1 MLFGVV
7 DVRGFVDLVDGMI
20 EHGLWAY
27 LQVILGEVVVK
38 IVDAQLCA
46 AGSVERTMINRQLCK
61 MRGERDSGLTMHTLH
76 EHGSVCR
83 WMVDHLCGMNGL

>member
-1 MLFGVV
+1 MLFGVG
-7 DVRGFVDLVDGMI
+7 DVRGFVDLVDGMV

-46 AGSVERTMINRQLCK
+46 AGSVER
-61 MRGERDSGLTMHTLH
+61 
-76 EHGSVCR
+76 
-83 WMVDHLCGMNGL
+83 